1 MAKIFIYPTTSLIL
15 SDLVARY
22 GHTPLSS
29 ATAVRER
36 VQTAGIESVP
46 LQITPE
52 EPKKGLRW
60 AAVEVP
66 SGVRGRMALY
76 GPMIEACDAAIVIED
91 ADFAFGCMGCARTN
105 ELVKYLIREKNV
117 PRLDLDYPKNEDEG
131 TRFVAAIRRPRYG
144 SHRSPAARSTAGSS
158 RRLTRRHGRSMAR
171 YSSPTLH

>member
-1 MAKIFIYPTTSLIL
+1 MAKVFIYPATSLIL

-29 ATAVRER
+29 ATAIRER
-36 VQTAGIESVP
+36 IQTAGIESVP

-76 GPMIEACDAAIVIED
+76 GPMIEACDAAIVIDD
-91 ADFAFGCMGCARTN
+91 ADLAFGCMGCARTN

-117 PRLDLDYPKNEDEG
+117 PRLDLMYPKSEEEG
-131 TRFVAAIRRPRYG
+131 VRFVAAIRRVLDGLGGKP
-144 SHRSPAARSTAGSS
+144 
-158 RRLTRRHGRSMAR
+158 
-171 YSSPTLH
+171 

>member
-1 MAKIFIYPTTSLIL
+1 MAKIFIYPATSLIL

-29 ATAVRER
+29 AIAVRER

-76 GPMIEACDAAIVIED
+76 GPMIEACDAAIVIND
-91 ADFAFGCMGCARTN
+91 ADLAFGCMGCARTN
-105 ELVKYLIREKNV
+105 ELIKYLIREKNV
-117 PRLDLDYPKNEDEG
+117 PRLDLNYPKNEEEG
-131 TRFVAAIRRPRYG
+131 VRFVAAIKRFLAEMG
-144 SHRSPAARSTAGSS
+144 G
-158 RRLTRRHGRSMAR
+158 GK
-171 YSSPTLH
+171 